1 MPRMAKGY
9 KSKLALGF
17 EETYGV
23 MPDSPKGYD
32 MPFNSYGV
40 SLSRSLNAAETIS
53 GTRNPKEPFAG
64 NTDVSGDIV
73 VPVDLIAFGYWL
85 RGILGVPTT
94 TPGEESAPNTHLFK
108 INDDLESMWIQ
119 TYLATSPGNYVL
131 TNGVKISSMAIEA
144 GGDGE
149 LTATL
154 STMGSNQ
161 VMGAESKAGE
171 LTPVSFLRLNN
182 FQASL
187 KLDGVDYGD
196 ATAFSLNLD
205 NGLDGD
211 VYTIGRGGTRG
222 DIVEGLGTVSG
233 SITVL
238 FKDADLVA
246 DALAGTKKSGELIF
260 TRPEGSLS
268 FGFQE
273 FLLQAKTP
281 EISGPAG
288 IRLDMEWQ
296 AFFES
301 GSNKSALT
309 ATLVNTHTSYADA

>member
-1 MPRMAKGY
+1 MARMAKGY

-85 RGILGVPTT
+85 RGLFGVPTT

-161 VMGAESKAGE
+161 VLGAESKAGE

-211 VYTIGRGGTRG
+211 VYTIGRGGTPDG
-222 DIVEGLGTVSG
+222 YM
-233 SITVL
+233 VL
-238 FKDADLVA
+238 ADFASYCDVQKKVDEVYRDRERWNRMSLINIAKAGFFAA
-246 DALAGTKKSGELIF
+246 DRAVKE
-260 TRPEGSLS
+260 
-268 FGFQE
+268 
-273 FLLQAKTP
+273 
-281 EISGPAG
+281 
-288 IRLDMEWQ
+288 
-296 AFFES
+296 
-301 GSNKSALT
+301 
-309 ATLVNTHTSYADA
+309 YADRIWGVHRIK

>member
-9 KSKLALGF
+9 KSKLVLGF

-85 RGILGVPTT
+85 RGLFGAPTT
-94 TPGEESAPNTHLFK
+94 TPDEEGASNTHLFK

-131 TNGVKISSMAIEA
+131 TNGVKFSTMAIEA

-161 VMGAESKAGE
+161 TLGTESKAGE

-187 KLDGVDYGD
+187 KLDDVEYGD

-205 NGLDGD
+205 NGLDGE
-211 VYTIGRGGTRG
+211 VYTIGSGGTRG

-233 SITVL
+233 SMTVL

-246 DALAGTKKSGELIF
+246 AALAGTKKSGELIF

-268 FGFQE
+268 FSFQE

-301 GSNKSALT
+301 GSNQSALT
-309 ATLVNTHTSYADA
+309 AKLVNTHPSYADA